1 MWSATVAHSPRCK
14 TSLESIGNNNNN
26 DNNNNNYNNY
36 VNNNNNNNNNN
47 NVNNNNNNNNSN
59 NNNTNT
65 NNNKCHTTCQGISI
79 SDYLLTVASF
89 HGLSNLS
96 N

>member
-1 MWSATVAHSPRCK
+1 MWSATVAHSPRYK

-26 DNNNNNYNNY
+26 DNNNNNNNN
-36 VNNNNNNNNNN
+36 VNNNNNNNNN
-47 NVNNNNNNNNSN
+47 VNNNNSN